1 MLSTNIV
8 TFKNNLNKLL
18 NTNDGS
24 EGAVYKAAYNAY
36 FNLINIEISTE
47 SNDSDIQPMLETAKT
62 ELEQKIKDD
71 AKQFATD
78 FCNGLKDNNFMETIA
93 DEVDSHIKSMKI
105 VATVLPQGLA
115 TIISPAGPCTGSLVI
130 DDPTTATIEII

>member
-1 MLSTNIV
+1 MLKTNILSL
-8 TFKNNLNKLL
+8 KNNLNKLL
-18 NTNDGS
+18 STTEGS
-24 EGAVYKAAYNAY
+24 EGPVYKAAYNAY
-36 FNLINIEISTE
+36 FNAINSEINSE
-47 SNDSDIQPMLETAKT
+47 SNDSDAKTALESAKT
-62 ELEQKIKDD
+62 ELAQNIKDKS
-71 AKQFATD
+71 KQFAID
-78 FCNGLKDNNFMETIA
+78 FCNGLKENNFMETIA